1 LSYSLYRDL
10 MQHPPASVL
19 GPDRPAAH
27 AAAPLPWRIEEIDLS
42 AIDIA
47 RVRGDDTLFFMLT
60 TAAFVEITSN
70 VYTRNL
76 SDYYADDPDLL
87 AWLNQSWEQEEIQH
101 GRALRDYVR
110 AVWPE
115 RDWDGANA
123 AFFAEYSARCTLDE
137 FEPSQALEMAAR
149 CVVETGTAS
158 FYRMLHEYI
167 DEPVLKRITAHIRAD
182 EVRHYSYFLHF
193 FSKYAD
199 RDLPSRWQVA
209 RAVAR
214 RVAEAADDDAL
225 IAFRHAFRMRYPQ
238 RPFQRGEYDAYQ
250 ARLRGIM
257 RRHFPNEMAVK
268 MLLKP
273 VRLPPRLQRLLTPAL
288 SRLSMLAFV

>member
-1 LSYSLYRDL
+1 
-10 MQHPPASVL
+10 MQHQPAAAS
-19 GPDRPAAH
+19 GPDRPARH
-27 AAAPLPWRIEEIDLS
+27 ATAPLPWRIEDIDLS
-42 AIDIA
+42 AIDLA
-47 RVRGDDTLFFMLT
+47 RVRDDDTLFFMLT
-60 TAAFVEITSN
+60 SAAFVEIASD

-76 SDYYADDPDLL
+76 SNYYADDPDVL

-115 RDWDGANA
+115 LDWDAANA

-149 CVVETGTAS
+149 CVVETSTAS
-158 FYRMLHEYI
+158 FYRMLYEYT
-167 DEPVLKRITAHIRAD
+167 DEPVLKRIIGHIRTD
-182 EVRHYSYFLHF
+182 EVRHYSYFLRF

-199 RDLPSRWQVA
+199 RDLPTRWQVA

-214 RVAEAADDDAL
+214 RVAEVGNDDGL

-238 RPFQRGEYDAYQ
+238 RAFEQREYDAFR
-250 ARLRGIM
+250 ARLKDIM
-257 RRHFPNEMAVK
+257 RRHFPAAMAVK

-273 VRLPPRLQRLLTPAL
+273 VRLPARVQRLLAPAL
-288 SRLSMLAFV
+288 TRLSVLAFV